1 MLKKFLETIEK
12 NQLIEKKQGVV
23 LGISGGP
30 DSVTML
36 HLFWRIREDY
46 QLRLYAVHLNH
57 QFRGEAADQDAVY
70 VEELCRRLGIPCYC
84 FREDIQA
91 YSKEKGISF
100 EEGGRE
106 RRYQLFEKVLTTN
119 QAQRI
124 AVAQNLDDQ
133 AETVLMRLMRGAG
146 IEGLGAMDYKRGE
159 HIIRP
164 LLNISRK
171 EIEDYCQKYQ
181 LQPRV
186 DQTNF
191 QSIYTRNR
199 IRLELIPYIEKYFNP
214 GIKETLS
221 RTAKLMREDTDF
233 ILSVSKGLYE
243 QIALKAGD
251 EIHIPTGPL
260 QDNHPALQKRVLR
273 EAILQL
279 DGTLKNISAIHVEQL
294 IELMDQ
300 GKSGSTLDLPN
311 EINVLR
317 DYGKLCFR
325 RKKNH
330 KNKDLFEYPLKIG
343 ENIEVEKLNMVFLAE
358 ELPRGF
364 KDSLKGGPMV
374 QYFDLDKVHGDMI
387 VRNRKEGDKFAPLGI
402 RGTKKLKEFMIDE
415 KVSREK
421 RDQIPLI
428 CDQGGIMWVV
438 GYRMSERYKVDKD
451 TKRVLR
457 ISCCPQ
463 Y

>member
-12 NQLIEKKQGVV
+12 NQLVEKKQGVV

-70 VEELCRRLGIPCYC
+70 VEELCRRFGIPCYC

-181 LQPRV
+181 LQPRI

-233 ILSVSKGLYE
+233 ILSASKGLYK

-251 EIHIPTGPL
+251 EIHILTGPL

-279 DGTLKNISAIHVEQL
+279 DGTIKNIGAVHVEQL

-343 ENIEVEKLNMVFLAE
+343 ENIEIEKLNMVFLAE

-364 KDSLKGGPMV
+364 KDSLKGGSMV

-457 ISCCPQ
+457 ISCCPK